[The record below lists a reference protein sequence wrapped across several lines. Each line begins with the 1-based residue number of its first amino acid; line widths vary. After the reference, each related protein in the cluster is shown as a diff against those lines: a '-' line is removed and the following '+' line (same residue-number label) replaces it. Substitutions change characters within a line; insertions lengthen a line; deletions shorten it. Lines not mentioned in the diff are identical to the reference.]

1 MLADA
6 RRSPEDWNNFLQD
19 FIDDPDIIARVK
31 DQSLR

>member
-19 FIDDPDIIARVK
+19 SIDDLDIIARVK
-31 DQSLR
+31 DQSLQ